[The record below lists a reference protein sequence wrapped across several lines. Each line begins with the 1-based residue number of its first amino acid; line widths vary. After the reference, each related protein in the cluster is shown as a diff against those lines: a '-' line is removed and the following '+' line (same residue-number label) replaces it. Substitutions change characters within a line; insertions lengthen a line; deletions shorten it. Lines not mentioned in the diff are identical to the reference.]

1 MNREKIEPYILTDKK
16 EEKLW
21 KESIIVFDSSALL
34 DFYFLPKVSRTKIY
48 SEIFEK
54 LPDRLWLPSHVEYEY
69 LKNRECSITKPII
82 EKYKPLKDKVK
93 KFDSVTKSD
102 LLKKI
107 EEISRESSKNDK
119 HPYIEQN
126 EINTFKESI
135 ESFLSQVK
143 LFEEKVLKQIENAEK
158 EVFDVKESD
167 DVLEALE
174 KYFKVGREFSF
185 DEIIKITEE
194 GKHRYEFKIPPG
206 YGDYYKKE
214 KKGTQIFGDLIIW
227 KQILEF
233 SNEKKLPIL
242 FITNDIKKDEDWCYL
257 DKDATEDRILSPRE
271 ELIKEIKDLSN
282 VDFWMYNLPQFL
294 YNANKYLESSI
305 KEAVIQNISQFLNTK
320 DKKGK
325 FIKFKCE
332 NCGRVHKY
340 HELDF
345 DLDFQCVG
353 GSERNMGTE
362 NQYVAEEFIECPCGN
377 QININ
382 FEVWEYPEGV
392 HNYDTIEIDGAELLE
407 SFYFTV
413 DFYGEPEEDD
423 GFYGCHICDGNKEN
437 VGNYVDFHSQI
448 SLDNEYD
455 RSSPNHKFRSVR
467 CGNCM
472 WCDTLHVRC
481 PKCNSVTAISEA
493 NENIEC
499 EGGCGLTFFKETSG
513 HPHEEGEFSLKLIDH
528 RKVKCSSCGEM
539 FVDHQHIGICGK
551 CDLKL
556 NLE

>member
-1 MNREKIEPYILTDKK
+1 MNREKLEPYILTVEK

-48 SEIFEK
+48 TEIFEK
-54 LPDRLWLPSHVEYEY
+54 LLGRLWLPSQVEYEY
-69 LKNRECSITKPII
+69 LKNRESSITNPII
-82 EKYKPLKDKVK
+82 EKYNPLKEKVK
-93 KFDSVTKSD
+93 KFENVTKSD

-107 EEISRESSKNDK
+107 EEISRESSKSDK
-119 HPYIEQN
+119 HPYIEQH
-126 EINTFKESI
+126 EINTFKKSI

-143 LFEEKVLKQIENAEK
+143 SFEDKVLKQIENAEK

-185 DEIIKITEE
+185 NEIIEITEE
-194 GKHRYEFKIPPG
+194 GKHRYDFKIPPG
-206 YGDYYKKE
+206 YGDFYKKD

-233 SNEKKLPIL
+233 SKENKLPII

-257 DKDATEDRILSPRE
+257 DKNVKEDRILRPRE
-271 ELIKEIKDLSN
+271 ELIKEIKDISN

-294 YNANKYLESSI
+294 YNANKYLESKI
-305 KEAVIQNISQFLNTK
+305 RETVIQNISQFLNTK

-325 FIKFKCE
+325 YLKFQCE
-332 NCGRVHKY
+332 NCGRIHKY
-340 HELDF
+340 HKLDF

-353 GSERNMGTE
+353 GSERNMGIE
-362 NQYVAEEFIECPCGN
+362 NLYVAEEIIECSCGN
-377 QININ
+377 QIDIN

-392 HNYDTIEIDGAELLE
+392 HNYDTIGIDGAELWE

-413 DFYGEPEEDD
+413 DFYGEPEDD
-423 GFYGCHICDGNKEN
+423 KFCGCHVCDGDKGKVE
-437 VGNYVDFHSQI
+437 NYVDFHSYI

-455 RSSPNHKFRSVR
+455 RSSPNHKFRTVCR
-467 CGNCM
+467 GNCM
-472 WCDTLHVRC
+472 SCGTLHIRC
-481 PKCNSVTAISEA
+481 PKCNSVTAISEN

-513 HPHEEGEFSLKLIDH
+513 HSPEDGDFSLKLIDH
-528 RKVKCSSCGEM
+528 RKVKCSSCGKM
-539 FVDHQHIGICGK
+539 YVDHQHVGVCDK

-556 NLE
+556 KLE

>member
-1 MNREKIEPYILTDKK
+1 MNREKLEPYILSDNK

-21 KESIIVFDSSALL
+21 TESIIVFDSSALL
-34 DFYFLPKVSRTKIY
+34 DFYFLPKVSRIKIY

-54 LPDRLWLPSHVEYEY
+54 LPNRLWLPSHVEYEY
-69 LKNRECSITKPII
+69 LKNRESSITKPII

-107 EEISRESSKNDK
+107 EEISRESSKKDK

-126 EINTFKESI
+126 EINTFKENI

-143 LFEEKVLKQIENAEK
+143 SFEEKVLKQLENAEK
-158 EVFDVKESD
+158 EVNDVKDSD

-174 KYFKVGREFSF
+174 KYFKVGREFAF

-206 YGDYYKKE
+206 YGDFYKKE

-233 SNEKKLPIL
+233 SKGNKLPIL

-257 DKDATEDRILSPRE
+257 DKNATEDRILSPRE
-271 ELIKEIKDLSN
+271 ELIKEIRDISN

-305 KEAVIQNISQFLNTK
+305 KEVVIQNISQFLNTK

-325 FIKFKCE
+325 YLKFKCD
-332 NCGRVHKY
+332 NCGRIHKY

-353 GSERNMGTE
+353 VSERNMGAE
-362 NQYVAEEFIECPCGN
+362 NQYIAEEFIECSCGN

-413 DFYGEPEEDD
+413 DFYGEPDEDD
-423 GFYGCHICDGNKEN
+423 GFYGCHVCDGNKEN

-467 CGNCM
+467 CSNCM
-472 WCDTLHVRC
+472 WCNTLHIRC
-481 PKCNSVTAISEA
+481 PKCNSVTAISVD
-493 NENIEC
+493 NEDIEC
-499 EGGCGLTFFKETSG
+499 EGGCGLTFFKETSRL
-513 HPHEEGEFSLKLIDH
+513 PHEEGNFSLKLIDH
-528 RKVKCSSCGEM
+528 RKVKCSSCGKM
-539 FVDHQHIGICGK
+539 FVDHQHIEICDK